1 MESIEDIEELKSNL
15 ASKDKIIDSQ
25 NEEISALHKAYTTTK
40 KCSVSSHWNS
50 PTLMKKLTTSKRNT
64 VHSKTKTQKP
74 KGNFTKTLN
83 VPLYIV

>member
-1 MESIEDIEELKSNL
+1 
-15 ASKDKIIDSQ
+15 
-25 NEEISALHKAYTTTK
+25 
-40 KCSVSSHWNS
+40 
-50 PTLMKKLTTSKRNT
+50 MKKLTTSKRNT

>member
-40 KCSVSSHWNS
+40 KCSVSSH
-50 PTLMKKLTTSKRNT
+50 
-64 VHSKTKTQKP
+64 
-74 KGNFTKTLN
+74 
-83 VPLYIV
+83 